1 MAFERRVLLMLLLLV
16 GLRVVFY
23 GNLNLVHSD
32 PPPGRSVQEGVDPP
46 GLDGSLAPVQP
57 PEAEAKRANDAV
69 DRKGRPSNAGSKGS
83 DHSWTA
89 TKKAQR
95 SKENKNVQEPTY
107 VPKKKEPS
115 WNVLNELRL
124 VDSGIRLVLHKRQFI
139 FYNATLGATT
149 LRRYLEYFD
158 GNETTQYVFP
168 AGVFDHLPLEEPNWH
183 FKRCAVVGNSGIVLL
198 KEKGEEIDN
207 HDAVF
212 RLNLAPVK
220 GFERYVGSKTYF
232 NIVNAHN
239 LKEILQGRR
248 RWKSV
253 DQTSRVVMFETASHF
268 ARYHLAKPL
277 LDKYGEMKPVLLNPM
292 FANHCHDIWIQLLKL
307 LSKAKDKEFNR
318 KPMSGFFATMMAIQ
332 VCEHVDLYGFDSYT
346 STTES
351 NRYHYFDNVK
361 GFTGRHSFDL
371 AITIFKLIAKKGIL
385 TIMS

>member
-1 MAFERRVLLMLLLLV
+1 MAFERRVILILLLLV
-16 GLRVVFY
+16 GVRRLGRRERERDPSNARGHKLTRSFSSTFVCSTSQLRVVLY
-23 GNLNLVHSD
+23 GNFSLVHSASNVANAVD
-32 PPPGRSVQEGVDPP
+32 STDSADQADHAGLGDRDEQVHTVSSGVSKKR
-46 GLDGSLAPVQP
+46 G
-57 PEAEAKRANDAV
+57 KRASPRNRSDQHPEV
-69 DRKGRPSNAGSKGS
+69 SGSE
-83 DHSWTA
+83 
-89 TKKAQR
+89 QVNR
-95 SKENKNVQEPTY
+95 VNKNVQEPTY
-107 VPKKKEPS
+107 IPKKKVPS

-139 FYNATLGATT
+139 FYNATLRATT

-198 KEKGEEIDN
+198 KEKGEEIDD

-253 DQTSRVVMFETASHF
+253 DQTSKIVMFETASHF

-277 LDKYGEMKPVLLNPM
+277 LEKYGEASPVLLNPM

-307 LSKAKDKEFNR
+307 LSKAKEKEFNR

-332 VCEHVDLYGFDSYT
+332 VREHVDLYGFDSYT
-346 STTES
+346 
-351 NRYHYFDNVK
+351 
-361 GFTGRHSFDL
+361 
-371 AITIFKLIAKKGIL
+371 
-385 TIMS
+385 

>member
-1 MAFERRVLLMLLLLV
+1 ML
-16 GLRVVFY
+16 Y
-23 GNLNLVHSD
+23 GNFH
-32 PPPGRSVQEGVDPP
+32 PAHTE
-46 GLDGSLAPVQP
+46 APVVSERDTVPLDSSDHPVLPEPSVAKEQP
-57 PEAEAKRANDAV
+57 
-69 DRKGRPSNAGSKGS
+69 KGRRGRKKGESATVKKADDLQATKSAGSE
-83 DHSWTA
+83 
-89 TKKAQR
+89 R
-95 SKENKNVQEPTY
+95 KENKNVAEPTY
-107 VPKKKEPS
+107 MPKKKEPS
-115 WNVLNELRL
+115 WDVLNQLRL

-139 FYNATLGATT
+139 FYNATLKATT

-158 GNETTQYVFP
+158 GNQTTQYVFP

-183 FKRCAVVGNSGIVLL
+183 FKTCAVVGNSGIVLL

-248 RWKSV
+248 RWKSA
-253 DQTSRVVMFETASHF
+253 DQTSKIVMFETASHF

-277 LDKYGEMKPVLLNPM
+277 LEKYSETNPVLLNPM

-307 LSKAKDKEFNR
+307 LAKAKGREFNR
-318 KPMSGFFATMMAIQ
+318 KPMSGFFAAMMAIQ

-385 TIMS
+385 TIRS